1 MNILFLTKTLGLG
14 GVAVVTSVLANKFAE
29 DGHNVSIFIFSDSDV
44 TLRKRLSENVK
55 LYIGN
60 GYQFSWENISR
71 LRDVLVGENI
81 DIVINQWGLP
91 YLPAFILSL
100 ASKNL
105 NLNKIVVYHNNPLM
119 NGRIQDAKNKRIHS
133 KNSLY
138 KFLYQIEEF
147 IAKLFTSFSMRFV
160 YKLSDLYVVLS
171 PSYISAFSSFT
182 HIKHPK
188 KLIAQANPITLKD
201 YDHVCVETKEKE
213 LLFIGRIDNQSKRLE
228 RIVSVWQQLE
238 HKFPDWK
245 LTLVGEGKDL
255 ENIKSLCYKHSLK
268 RVYFEGYKQP
278 MDYYKRASI
287 LLLTSD
293 FEGFPLVLPECMSF
307 GVVPVVYGSFSAVYD
322 IIDDG
327 KNGIVVKPINDT
339 FDLDS
344 MVNTLADLM
353 FDEQRIKT
361 LSMGAIQKSQFFS
374 LNRVYSQWEDIFKQ
388 LKNN

>member
-29 DGHNVSIFIFSDSDV
+29 EGHNVSIFIFSDSDV

-55 LYIGN
+55 LFIGS
-60 GYQFSWENISR
+60 GYKFSLKNIRS
-71 LRDVLVGENI
+71 LRRVLADEDI
-81 DIVINQWGLP
+81 DFVINQWGLP
-91 YLPAFILSL
+91 YLPALTLSL
-100 ASKNL
+100 SSKNMD
-105 NLNKIVVYHNNPLM
+105 LNKIVVYHNIPSM
-119 NGRIQDAKNKRIHS
+119 NGRIQDAKTKKVQS
-133 KNSLY
+133 KNSFY
-138 KFLYQIEEF
+138 KFLCQVEEF
-147 IAKLFTSFSMRFV
+147 FATLFTSFSMRLV

-171 PSYISAFSSFT
+171 PSYISSFSSFT
-182 HIKHPK
+182 HISHPK
-188 KLIAQANPITLKD
+188 KIIAQANPITLREQD
-201 YDHVCVETKEKE
+201 NVCVEPKEKE
-213 LLFIGRIDNQSKRLE
+213 LLFVGRIDNQSKRIE
-228 RIVSVWQQLE
+228 RIVSVWRQLE
-238 HKFPDWK
+238 CKFPDWR
-245 LTLVGEGKDL
+245 LTMVGDGKDL
-255 ENIKSLCYKHSLK
+255 EGIRSLCQEYSLK
-268 RVYFEGYKQP
+268 NVYFEGYKQP
-278 MDYYKRASI
+278 IDYYKRASI

>member
-14 GVAVVTSVLANKFAE
+14 GVAVVTSVLANKFAQE
-29 DGHNVSIFIFSDSDV
+29 GHNVSIFIFSDSDV

-60 GYQFSWENISR
+60 GYQFSWENILR
-71 LRDVLVGENI
+71 LRDVLVDENI

-91 YLPAFILSL
+91 YLPAFTLSL

-105 NLNKIVVYHNNPLM
+105 NLNKIVVYHSNPLM

-201 YDHVCVETKEKE
+201 YDDVCIETKEKE
-213 LLFIGRIDNQSKRLE
+213 LLFVGRIDNQSKRLE

-278 MDYYKRASI
+278 MVYYKRASI

-307 GVVPVVYGSFSAVYD
+307 GVVPVVYGSFPAVYD
-322 IIDDG
+322 IVD
-327 KNGIVVKPINDT
+327 NGINGMVVKPVNGT
-339 FDLDS
+339 FDLVS
-344 MVNTLADLM
+344 MVYTLSELM
-353 FDEQRIKT
+353 SEEHRIKE
-361 LSMGAIQKSQFFS
+361 LSVGAIQKSRLFS
-374 LNRVYSQWEDIFKQ
+374 LDKICSQWNEIFKQ

>member
-29 DGHNVSIFIFSDSDV
+29 EGHNVSIFIFSDSDV

-55 LYIGN
+55 LFIGS
-60 GYQFSWENISR
+60 GYKFSLKNIRS
-71 LRDVLVGENI
+71 LRRVLADEDI
-81 DIVINQWGLP
+81 DFVINQWGLP
-91 YLPAFILSL
+91 YLPALTLSL
-100 ASKNL
+100 SSKNMD
-105 NLNKIVVYHNNPLM
+105 LNKIVVYHNIPSM
-119 NGRIQDAKNKRIHS
+119 NGRIQDAKTKKVQS
-133 KNSLY
+133 KNSFC
-138 KFLYQIEEF
+138 KFLCQVEEF
-147 IAKLFTSFSMRFV
+147 FATLFTSFSMRLV

-171 PSYISAFSSFT
+171 PSYISSFSSFT
-182 HIKHPK
+182 HISHPK
-188 KLIAQANPITLKD
+188 KIIAQANPITLRD
-201 YDHVCVETKEKE
+201 QDNVCVEPKEKE
-213 LLFIGRIDNQSKRLE
+213 LLFVGRIDNQSKRIE
-228 RIVSVWQQLE
+228 RIVSVWRQLE
-238 HKFPDWK
+238 CKFPDWR
-245 LTLVGEGKDL
+245 LTMVGDGKDL
-255 ENIKSLCYKHSLK
+255 EGIRSLCQEYSLK
-268 RVYFEGYKQP
+268 NVYFEGYKQP
-278 MDYYKRASI
+278 IDYYKRASI